1 MKFNLWTVALAAAGV
16 VSLGSLAQAEE
27 AKNMVLTAVSSTTL
41 SGYVDTSAIWQIG
54 NQRQGNRLPGRSYDG
69 TGKQDG
75 FNLNVVKLSLSK
87 PLDEGQWSAGYQVDL
102 LFGPDAATFET
113 LQGAVANDMAIQQA
127 YVNLHAPVI
136 GNGVDLIMGV
146 YGQEAF
152 QFGYESFD
160 SYKNVNYS
168 RSYGYFIQPHQ
179 FTGVLASYQ
188 AAEWLKL
195 NAGIANTYNG
205 GVNVRATRAGGVTVS
220 ETEKT
225 YLASAVLTAPES
237 FGFLKGSSL
246 YAGIVDGLGDPGR
259 LVGGAAANPMSDTTS
274 FYAGLWVPTPVEGL
288 GVGASYDYRG
298 NKQHNSLWVVGPTTR
313 SSSSYANALA
323 GYITY
328 RTEKWQFSNRA
339 EYATSTDGLYYL
351 SSSANNLHN
360 QLFADTFTVSYD
372 LWQNVTTRAEV
383 RWDHDLTGQDTFIP
397 GWTNGAP
404 FGDRDRN
411 ALSLALNVIYK
422 F

>member
-1 MKFNLWTVALAAAGV
+1 MKFNQWTVALAAAGV

-54 NQRQGNRLPGRSYDG
+54 NQRVFNALPGRSYDG
-69 TGKQDG
+69 VAKQDG

-87 PLDEGQWSAGYQVDL
+87 PLDEGQWSAGYQADL

-113 LQGAVANDMAIQQA
+113 LQGSPFFGPTAANDFAIQQA

-136 GNGVDLIMGV
+136 GNGIDLIMGV

-168 RSYGYFIQPHQ
+168 RSYGYNIEPHQ
-179 FTGVLASYQ
+179 FTGALASYQ
-188 AAEWLKL
+188 ATEWLKL
-195 NAGIANTYNG
+195 NAGIANTYLGPINARP
-205 GVNVRATRAGGVTVS
+205 VRPGTTAS

-225 YLASAVLTAPES
+225 YLASVVLTAPES

-246 YAGIVDGLGDPGR
+246 YAGVIDGLGN
-259 LVGGAAANPMSDTTS
+259 GGSTSDTTS
-274 FYAGLWVPTPVEGL
+274 YYAGLWVPTPIEGL
-288 GVGASYDYRG
+288 GLGASYDY
-298 NKQHNSLWVVGPTTR
+298 VGTKGLNNAT
-313 SSSSYANALA
+313 YANALA
-323 GYITY
+323 GYATL
-328 RTEKWQFSNRA
+328 RMEKWQFSNRA
-339 EYATSTDGLYYL
+339 EYATGTVGTWYF
-351 SSSANNLHN
+351 SSSARPNNKVL
-360 QLFADTFTVSYD
+360 ADTFTVGYD
-372 LWQNVTTRAEV
+372 LWQNVTTRAEF
-383 RWDHDLTGQDTFIP
+383 RWDHDLTGQA
-397 GWTNGAP
+397 NGNEP
-404 FGDRDRN
+404 FGDRDNN